1 MDVFTPLFVVFGL
14 NIDTFLLV
22 VIIIVAILAGVGIFL
37 MAQNVRPITGFLL
50 LILALAMVIG
60 VSYDAKTIKK
70 ELKRTIE
77 RFVK

>member
-50 LILALAMVIG
+50 LILALALVIG

>member
-14 NIDTFLLV
+14 EIDTFLLV
-22 VIIIVAILAGVGIFL
+22 VIILVVILAGVGIFL
-37 MAQNVRPITGFLL
+37 MIRNVRPITGFLL
-50 LILALAMVIG
+50 LILAMAMVIG